1 MSESSLTR
9 AAVVGTGHLGTFH
22 AEKYAAIESCELVGV
37 VDVDLDRAKALADRL
52 SCKAYS
58 KPDDLIGQVDCV
70 SVAVPTT
77 LHRSVAGQL
86 LEAGVDCLVEKPL
99 AASGVEADELVALA
113 HAHDCILQ
121 VGHLERFNPALI
133 RLAGMIRK
141 PRFVECHRLAPFT
154 PRGADVDVVRDLM
167 IHDLD
172 LIALLQPAEIVH
184 IDSVGI
190 PVLTPNVDLANVRLR
205 FADRCVANVT
215 ASRVSGKRERKLR
228 LFQEDLYL
236 AIDLGE
242 RKAQVAHRHSK
253 PNDALEID
261 WEELDLGEGDAL
273 EAQVRAFI
281 ASVQTR
287 ARAATTGEDGS
298 RALHL
303 CERILTSM
311 ETE

>member
-1 MSESSLTR
+1 VSRQRTR

-22 AEKYAAIESCELVGV
+22 AEKYAAIDDVDLVAV
-37 VDVDLDRAKALADRL
+37 VDVDIERARALGERL
-52 SCKAYS
+52 FCAAKSDYRE
-58 KPDDLIGQVDCV
+58 LIGAVDCV
-70 SVAVPTT
+70 SVAVPTS
-77 LHRSVAGQL
+77 LHRAVAGEL
-86 LEAGVDCLVEKPL
+86 LEAGIDCLVEKPL
-99 AASGVEADELVALA
+99 AASGAAAEELVVLA
-113 HAHDCILQ
+113 RGKDCILQ

-133 RLAGMIRK
+133 RLAGMIRR

-154 PRGADVDVVRDLM
+154 QRGADVDVVRDLM

-172 LIALLQPAEIVH
+172 LIALLQPAEIIG

-190 PVLTPNVDLANVRLR
+190 PVLTQNVDLANVRLR

-215 ASRVSGKRERKLR
+215 ASRVSAKRERKLR
-228 LFQEDLYL
+228 LFQSDLYL

-242 RKAQVAHRHSK
+242 RKAQVAHRRQ
-253 PNDALEID
+253 NDAGEISID

-273 EAQVRAFI
+273 AAQIRAFV
-281 ASVQTR
+281 ASVRTR
-287 ARAATTGEDGS
+287 APAATTGEDGT

-303 CERILTSM
+303 CERILASM

>member
-1 MSESSLTR
+1 MSQKKAR

-22 AEKYAAIESCELVGV
+22 AEKYAAIEACELVGV
-37 VDVDLDRAKALADRL
+37 MDVDRDRARALADRL
-52 SCKAYS
+52 SCAVFDS
-58 KPDDLIGQVDCV
+58 PLDLVGQVDCV

-77 LHRSVAGQL
+77 LHRSVAGEL
-86 LEAGVDCLVEKPL
+86 LEAGIDCLVEKPL
-99 AASGVEADELVALA
+99 AASGIEADELVDIARA
-113 HAHDCILQ
+113 HGCILQ

-172 LIALLQPAEIVH
+172 LIGLLQPAEIVQ

-190 PVLTPNVDLANVRLR
+190 PVLTPNVDLANVRIR
-205 FADRCVANVT
+205 FADRCVANLT
-215 ASRVSGKRERKLR
+215 ASRVSAKRERKLR

-242 RKAQVAHRHSK
+242 RKAQVAHRRSTATA
-253 PNDALEID
+253 ALEID

-273 EAQVRAFI
+273 EAQVRAFV

-287 ARAATTGEDGS
+287 TRAATTGEDGS

-303 CERILTSM
+303 CERILASM

>member
-1 MSESSLTR
+1 MSPAKTR

-22 AEKYAAIESCELVGV
+22 AEKYAAIEACDLGGV
-37 VDVDLDRAKALADRL
+37 VDVDRDRARALADRL
-52 SCKAYS
+52 SCEAFDS
-58 KPDDLIGQVDCV
+58 AMDLVGQVDCV

-77 LHRSVAGQL
+77 LHRSVAGEL
-86 LEAGVDCLVEKPL
+86 LEAGIDCLVEKPL

-113 HAHDCILQ
+113 RANGRILQ

-172 LIALLQPAEIVH
+172 LIGLLQPAEIVQ

-190 PVLTPNVDLANVRLR
+190 RVLTPNVDLANVRIR
-205 FADRCVANVT
+205 FADRCVANLT

-242 RKAQVAHRHSK
+242 RKAQVAHRRSK
-253 PNDALEID
+253 AGSALEID

-273 EAQVRAFI
+273 EAQVRAFV

-303 CERILTSM
+303 CERILASM